1 MPIQYLM
8 GEVARPSVPYGMR
21 AVILHAVNDCGVWGS
36 GVALALSDTYGTEQ
50 RDQYVA
56 WLRNR
61 PRPCLGDVLLTRTQ
75 DPRIHIGYLL
85 CQKGLQSPQNEN
97 PLVYAALAKCLN
109 HVAERARTMHATI
122 HTTRIGHGRA
132 GADWRRVEALLT
144 RAAHNQSITVYTP
157 PTKTHGDIQSFR
169 RNE

>member
-1 MPIQYLM
+1 MNTVCAWSTP
-8 GEVARPSVPYGMR
+8 
-21 AVILHAVNDCGVWGS
+21 
-36 GVALALSDTYGTEQ
+36 LAITLSDIYGSEH
-50 RDQYVA
+50 RDQYFE
-56 WLRNR
+56 WM
-61 PRPCLGDVLLTRTQ
+61 RTQ
-75 DPRIHIGYLL
+75 RPQLGATLFTRVSDQLFIAHMLVNN
-85 CQKGLQSPQNEN
+85 GLQSPQNEN

-132 GADWRRVEALLT
+132 GADWRRVEALLK
-144 RAAHNQSITVYTP
+144 RAAHNQSITVYTL